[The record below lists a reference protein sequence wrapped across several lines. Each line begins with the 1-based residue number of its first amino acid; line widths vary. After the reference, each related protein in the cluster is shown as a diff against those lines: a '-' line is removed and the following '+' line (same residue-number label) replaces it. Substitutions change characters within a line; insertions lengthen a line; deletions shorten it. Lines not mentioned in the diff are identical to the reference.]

1 MGKIYLL
8 EELNY
13 QSIGLLMWLIILLK
27 DLNNYL
33 YYIFPFIFVQMINKT
48 EYLYYEILIFI
59 FKYIT
64 ENFDE
69 TKLELKTFCTDFE
82 VALI

>member
-1 MGKIYLL
+1 MTYNFTKGFEQLL
-8 EELNY
+8 
-13 QSIGLLMWLIILLK
+13 IL
-27 DLNNYL
+27 YFSF
-33 YYIFPFIFVQMINKT
+33 YICLFVQMINKT
-48 EYLYYEILIFI
+48 EHLYYEILIFI